1 MYGHRFASLAAA
13 VIFVIGTST
22 CQAKEKSVIEYL
34 GTTYIMPDGCPTPDC
49 DMSDPECV
57 RTKRWILFGFTNFHC
72 FVTFVHIPFEVRTLC
87 TYIKALW
94 KVTLFSPFRVASLH
108 KCRLLPTG
116 KSKYVNSPF
125 RITKK
130 DWTILKSFA
139 ISTTCNLRSL

>member
-1 MYGHRFASLAAA
+1 M
-13 VIFVIGTST
+13 
-22 CQAKEKSVIEYL
+22 

-57 RTKRWILFGFTNFHC
+57 RTKRWIQFGFTNFHC
-72 FVTFVHIPFEVRTLC
+72 FVTFVLIPFEVRTLC

-125 RITKK
+125 RIAKK

-139 ISTTCNLRSL
+139 ISTTCNLRSWYLKVNQIWMKKGFHSRLSWEKNREISLVK